1 MITYGVFELRLRV
14 LLLEA
19 APESSTDEGST
30 SDYVMRAV
38 SSGGERL
45 VDTEEVA
52 GSSPASPTISSF
64 KEPGNTGLLSYMA

>member
-1 MITYGVFELRLRV
+1 MASY
-14 LLLEA
+14 
-19 APESSTDEGST
+19 ESSADEGST

-52 GSSPASPTISSF
+52 GSSPASPTTQSIE
-64 KEPGNTGLLSYMA
+64 EPGNTGLLSYMA